1 MKSAN
6 EISNEITK
14 EILKD
19 NLKMPFVTNIQY
31 PVGQGGLHYSVINL
45 GDRYF
50 VYLYDCGSVNS
61 IKKCSNSIKDLKDS
75 ISKIANKITDFY
87 IFISHLHKDHYSFLK
102 TIIKFLKKINSKK
115 EINIKIILPYLS
127 DTEKIIL
134 ISEYDETQEF
144 EDDEFDYINFILD
157 PKKEIDNY
165 FKDLKIVVQFIR
177 HHYDVDKNN
186 DSNELSNFVY
196 PNFPENDGE
205 IISDNQEWHFQK
217 ELQIIWMLK
226 IYMPEV
232 DNEVLNKFADK
243 IEYYK
248 QFFDLSSENWLIE
261 VFERKNNRYC
271 NTKVEQQR
279 KNLLESLR
287 KIYETITIDINE
299 TSMCLYSG
307 NNSIYYSF
315 ETLIDEVSNT
325 SSSVGWM
332 HTGDSNLI
340 KNGESF
346 YNFYRN
352 NLCNVKVFQIPHHGS
367 KLSCNQKTLDKY
379 ELDNYYAYYVTNQ
392 EHPHSKQP
400 DIKNNDY
407 NITIKSIT
415 EKSEKFE
422 RTVNF
427 ALEMYEYKLIPKYK
441 I

>member
-1 MKSAN
+1 MKRAN
-6 EISNEITK
+6 EISNEKTK
-14 EILKD
+14 EIFKD
-19 NLKMPFVTNIQY
+19 DLKMPFIKSIQY

-115 EINIKIILPYLS
+115 KINIKIILPYLS
-127 DTEKIIL
+127 ETEKIIF
-134 ISEYDETQEF
+134 ISEYDETQEY

-177 HHYDVDKNN
+177 HYNVDKNN

-205 IISDNQEWHFQK
+205 IISDKQEWHFQK
-217 ELQIIWMLK
+217 ELRIIWMLK
-226 IYMPEV
+226 IYMPKV
-232 DNEVLNKFADK
+232 NKKVLEEITKE
-243 IEYYK
+243 IEGYK
-248 QFFDLSSENWLIE
+248 DSFDCNSENWLIE
-261 VFERKNNRYC
+261 VFEKKNNKYL

-279 KNLLESLR
+279 KNLLELLR
-287 KIYETITIDINE
+287 KNYETITIDINE

-307 NNSIYYSF
+307 GNNSNYLF
-315 ETLIDEVSNT
+315 ETSIDDVPNT

-340 KNGESF
+340 KIGESF
-346 YNFYRN
+346 SRFYQD
-352 NLCNVKVFQIPHHGS
+352 NLRNVKVFQIPHHGS
-367 KLSCNQKTLDKY
+367 NLSCNQNTLDKY
-379 ELDNYYAYYVTNQ
+379 ELDNYYEYYVTNQ

-400 DIKNNDY
+400 NIKNNDY

-415 EKSEKFE
+415 EKSEKIE
-422 RTVNF
+422 MNVNF
-427 ALEMYEYKLIPKYK
+427 ALGMNANKTMPKYK

>member
-1 MKSAN
+1 MKIYEKLN
-6 EISNEITK
+6 EFLDKTTNSYN
-14 EILKD
+14 
-19 NLKMPFVTNIQY
+19 PFVKSIQY

-61 IKKCSNSIKDLKDS
+61 IKKCSNSIKDLEDN
-75 ISKIANKITDFY
+75 ISKIANKITNFY

-102 TIIKFLKKINSKK
+102 TIIKIIKKINS
-115 EINIKIILPYLS
+115 EIKINIILPYLS

-157 PKKEIDNY
+157 PKKEIDTY

-177 HHYDVDKNN
+177 HHYDVDKK
-186 DSNELSNFVY
+186 LSNFVY

-205 IISDNQEWHFQK
+205 IIFDNHEWHFQK
-217 ELQIIWMLK
+217 NNHFIWMLK

-232 DNEVLNKFADK
+232 DNEVLNEFTDK

-248 QFFDLSSENWLIE
+248 ESFGFNSENWLIE
-261 VFERKNNRYC
+261 VFERKNNRYL

-307 NNSIYYSF
+307 KKPIELSFFMIGNSVLQKLFPAI
-315 ETLIDEVSNT
+315 
-325 SSSVGWM
+325 GWM

-340 KNGESF
+340 KIGESF
-346 YNFYRN
+346 SKFYQD

-367 KLSCNQKTLDKY
+367 KISCNQKTLDEYK
-379 ELDNYYAYYVTNQ
+379 LNKNYYEYYVTNQ
-392 EHPHSKQP
+392 ETPNSKQP

-422 RTVNF
+422 
-427 ALEMYEYKLIPKYK
+427 MYVSFIIGVFESMQMQKYK

>member
-1 MKSAN
+1 MKRAN
-6 EISNEITK
+6 EISNEKTK

-19 NLKMPFVTNIQY
+19 DLKMPFIKSIQY
-31 PVGQGGLHYSVINL
+31 PVGQGGFHYSVINL
-45 GDRYF
+45 GEGYF

-61 IKKCSNSIKDLKDS
+61 IKKCSNSIKDLEDN
-75 ISKIANKITDFY
+75 ISKIANKITNFY
-87 IFISHLHKDHYSFLK
+87 IFISHFHKDHHSFLK
-102 TIIKFLKKINSKK
+102 AIIKIIKKINS
-115 EINIKIILPYLS
+115 EIKINIILPYLS

-134 ISEYDETQEF
+134 ISEYDETQEY

-186 DSNELSNFVY
+186 DLNKLSNFVY

-205 IISDNQEWHFQK
+205 IISDKQEWHFQK

-226 IYMPEV
+226 IYMPKV
-232 DNEVLNKFADK
+232 NKKVLEEITKEF
-243 IEYYK
+243 EGYK
-248 QFFDLSSENWLIE
+248 DSFYCNSENWLIE
-261 VFERKNNRYC
+261 VFERKNNRYL

-279 KNLLESLR
+279 KNLLKLLR
-287 KIYETITIDINE
+287 KNYETIAIDINE

-315 ETLIDEVSNT
+315 EISIDEVSNT

-340 KNGESF
+340 KIGESF
-346 YNFYRN
+346 AKFYQD

-367 KLSCNQKTLDKY
+367 KISCNQKTLDKY
-379 ELDNYYAYYVTNQ
+379 ELDNYYEYYVTNQ
-392 EHPHSKQP
+392 EHPNSKQP

-415 EKSEKFE
+415 EKSGKIEM
-422 RTVNF
+422 TVNF
-427 ALEMYEYKLIPKYK
+427 AFGMKEDKTMPKYK

>member
-1 MKSAN
+1 MKIYEKLN
-6 EISNEITK
+6 EFLDKTTNSYN
-14 EILKD
+14 
-19 NLKMPFVTNIQY
+19 PFVKSIQY
-31 PVGQGGLHYSVINL
+31 PVGQGGFHYSEINL

-205 IISDNQEWHFQK
+205 IIFDNHEWHFQK
-217 ELQIIWMLK
+217 NNHFIWMLK

-232 DNEVLNKFADK
+232 DNEVLNEFTDK

-248 QFFDLSSENWLIE
+248 ESFGFNSENWLIE
-261 VFERKNNRYC
+261 VFERKNNRYL
-271 NTKVEQQR
+271 NTKVEQKR
-279 KNLLESLR
+279 KNLLKSLR
-287 KIYETITIDINE
+287 KIYETIAIDINE

-307 NNSIYYSF
+307 NNSRD
-315 ETLIDEVSNT
+315 L
-325 SSSVGWM
+325 SSVIPINSVLNKLFPAVGWM

-340 KNGESF
+340 KIGESF
-346 YNFYRN
+346 SKFYQD
-352 NLCNVKVFQIPHHGS
+352 NLCDVNVFQIPHHGS
-367 KLSCNQKTLDKY
+367 KISCNQKTLDEYK
-379 ELDNYYAYYVTNQ
+379 LNKNYYEYYVTNQ
-392 EHPHSKQP
+392 ETPNSKQP
-400 DIKNNDY
+400 NIKNNDY

-422 RTVNF
+422 
-427 ALEMYEYKLIPKYK
+427 KYVSFERNQIEHRQISK
-441 I
+441 YGI